1 MKLYEL
7 TYLISPELS
16 EDNIKEV
23 ISKIESCLQQSK
35 GILIGTRKHKIMD
48 LGNEIKKHKKA
59 LLAATKFQIAPEN
72 QKLLQEKIRQISEIL
87 RFSIINLKPVQI
99 GKAAPKLGKKP
110 EQQIKTF
117 KKKKVELEKIEEKL
131 EELLK

>member
-7 TYLISPELS
+7 TYLISPDLNE
-16 EDNIKEV
+16 ENIQKV
-23 ISKIESCLQQSK
+23 ISKIEFALQESK
-35 GILIGTRKHKIMD
+35 GILVETRKHKIMD

-59 LLAATKFQIAPEN
+59 LLAITKFQIAPEN
-72 QKLLQEKIRQISEIL
+72 QKLLQEKIKQINEIL
-87 RFSIINLKPVQI
+87 RFSILNLKPRHI